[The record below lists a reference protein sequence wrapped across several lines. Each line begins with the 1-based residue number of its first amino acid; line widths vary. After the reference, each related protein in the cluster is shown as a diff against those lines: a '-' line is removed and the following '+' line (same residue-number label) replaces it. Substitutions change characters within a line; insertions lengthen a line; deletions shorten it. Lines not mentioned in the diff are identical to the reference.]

1 MRAGCTVGEEVN
13 VMELAHCRNIQAS
26 QNKELYVF
34 SPSSSL
40 RDSAVAPVSVATSCQ
55 LRLASRIAFGV
66 GLPRRNL
73 ALCARWRLVEVR
85 GVEPLSEIESA
96 KCLRVYPAF
105 NLGNGKRTSAL
116 SRIHPFG
123 SAPCSTRAE
132 SPAAWPAK
140 LCLGAQQTSALR
152 HAAIN

>member
-85 GVEPLSEIESA
+85 GVEPLSETESI
-96 KCLRVYPAF
+96 KLLRVYSAF
-105 NLGNGKRTSAL
+105 DLGWSTPTNGL
-116 SRIHPFG
+116 IPNHPLG

-140 LCLGAQQTSALR
+140 L
-152 HAAIN
+152 

>member
-13 VMELAHCRNIQAS
+13 VMELAHRRNIQAS

-85 GVEPLSEIESA
+85 GVEPLSEMASP
-96 KCLRVYPAF
+96 KFLRV
-105 NLGNGKRTSAL
+105 
-116 SRIHPFG
+116 
-123 SAPCSTRAE
+123 
-132 SPAAWPAK
+132 
-140 LCLGAQQTSALR
+140 
-152 HAAIN
+152 